1 MGGSS
6 LEQIP
11 VIKNRE
17 YELEIDNLGMNG
29 EGIGRIEG
37 FTMFIPGALP
47 GERVRIKAV
56 KVGKSYGYGKLL
68 EIMKPSN
75 ERIKPKCPYFGRCGG
90 CQLQHMSYPLQL
102 KFKKQ
107 LVKDAIERIGG
118 LDSILIHD
126 TIGMKNPWRY
136 RNKMQFPVGSIKGKL
151 AIGFYAP
158 RSHNIIDMD
167 MCQIQ
172 HSINDEI
179 VKVVRQYIKDF
190 NIRPY
195 DEIAHKG
202 IVRHIVS
209 KVGFES
215 GEVMAIIVTNG
226 HTLPHKDKLI
236 KRLRENIPGIV
247 SIIQNINPDKTNVV
261 LGKDNLILWGKD
273 HIVDYIGDLKFKISP
288 LSFFQVN
295 PIMTVELYNKAVE
308 YANLTGKEEVVD
320 AYCGIG
326 TISLFLARKAK
337 KVYGIEVVPQ
347 AIEDAKI
354 NALQNNINNAEFMEG
369 QAEEILP
376 TMVDKGLKMDVA
388 VVDPPRKGC
397 DPKLLDALIYAQP
410 DRIVYVSCNP
420 ATLARDLRYISDRGY
435 KVQEVQPVDMFPQTA
450 HVECVVLMSK
460 VEK

>member
-6 LEQIP
+6 LQQVP

-17 YELEIDNLGMNG
+17 YELEVDNLGMNG

-37 FTMFIPGALP
+37 FTMFVPGALP
-47 GERVRIKAV
+47 GEKIRIKAV

-68 EIMKPSN
+68 EIIESSSQ
-75 ERIKPKCPYFGRCGG
+75 RVKPKCPHAGRCGG
-90 CQLQHMSYPLQL
+90 CQLQHMSYSLQL
-102 KFKKQ
+102 EFKKQ
-107 LVKDAIERIGG
+107 LVKDTIERIGG
-118 LDSILIHD
+118 LENILIHD
-126 TIGMKNPWRY
+126 TIGMDNPWRY
-136 RNKMQFPVGSIKGKL
+136 RNKMQFPVGTIKDKL

-167 MCQIQ
+167 TCYIQ

-179 VKVVRQYIKDF
+179 VKVIRQYMNEF

-195 DEIAHKG
+195 DEVAHKG

-226 HTLPHKDKLI
+226 HSLPHKNKLI
-236 KRLRENIPGIV
+236 KLLREQIPGLV
-247 SIIQNINPDKTNVV
+247 SIVQNNNPHKTNVV
-261 LGKDNLILWGKD
+261 LGKENIVLWGKD

-288 LSFFQVN
+288 LSFYQIN
-295 PIMTVELYNKAVE
+295 PIQTAILYDKAVE
-308 YANLTGKEEVVD
+308 YANLTGKEEVID

-326 TISLFLARKAK
+326 TISLFMAQKAK
-337 KVYGIEVVPQ
+337 KVYGIEIVPQ

-354 NALQNNINNAEFMEG
+354 NALENNIHNAEFIEG
-369 QAEEILP
+369 QAEVIIP
-376 TMVDKGLKMDVA
+376 SMVEKGLKIDVA

-397 DPKLLDALIYAQP
+397 DPKLLDALIHAQP
-410 DRIVYVSCNP
+410 ERIVYVSCNP
-420 ATLARDLRYISDRGY
+420 ATLARDLRYLSDRGY
-435 KVQEVQPVDMFPQTA
+435 KVQEVQPVDMFPQTS
-450 HVECVVLMSK
+450 HVECVVLMSRVGK
-460 VEK
+460 